1 MPKFRITT
9 PEGKTYE
16 VTAPEG
22 TTKDQ
27 ALAYAKSHHQASAR
41 SNPIQDV
48 IRGGISGL
56 GNTLASVAGQVN
68 PGLNML
74 DTFKSVG
81 DVSNMI
87 DQVRVGGKP
96 KYNAPA
102 MSPGQT
108 SAAMLT
114 NITGQNY
121 NPETGAGRWSK
132 AFGTMLPGAL
142 LPGSIPARI
151 ANVLG
156 PTIGSEGAADVTRSM
171 GGGENAQNIAR
182 MAGGIA
188 GGLAVVPRVSVN
200 RGGPPIPKPQAR
212 AASYLDRV
220 VRSAKVTPETLAQ
233 ADPRLTAAEAI
244 GQPGQAALGAL
255 ARQAGTTGD
264 DLAGLVSARR
274 VARPEV
280 LKGEFADAVG
290 IAPEAAAGD
299 IQALVN
305 AGRAKAAPLY
315 DAAHDFGPVS
325 SPRLESLSQ
334 RPSVRSA
341 LKAAINLAREEG
353 QSPEELGLVHLDNMD
368 SWATSNPAE
377 VAATVKTPAGP
388 ARAPTQGKSLLKF
401 LADSGGVSDAQ
412 GELAAVGAQSWH
424 KGKAY
429 QRPVIGSIDPDQA
442 ALMAQEAGYFPKYG
456 PRPTEREL
464 FDAISQEMRGKPL
477 FAREVDLKAADR
489 YAASQ
494 AADEQA
500 YYGHSGEDAPTMD
513 AYGAR
518 PEPFSEPVY
527 VPQPTAKTWD
537 YVKRGLDQGLEKYRD
552 KTTGKLH
559 LDEAGRAD
567 LSTLQAIR
575 SELVKL
581 NPRYGEALSVS
592 GDYLGAEAAF
602 KDGGKLTF
610 NSAITERQFAEKLA
624 KLSESERE
632 AFKGGIA
639 NRIFDLAQNDRLNP
653 KVFRSPRIRQK
664 LTLALGPDAANRLIA
679 TAQREAEMAAFEN
692 RYQPAGNSI
701 TAEMN
706 AAMGDQA
713 DAFGSL
719 LDNVGG
725 VAKAVSEPKKSLLQ
739 GVGSLAQMGADYYR
753 KPWSTAQRDF
763 AGQQLMMSPQE
774 LAALIKQIQASKPK
788 LTLGV
793 SSTARPLSAAVA
805 QELQSRRRV
814 SQPAKSAR

>member
-41 SNPIQDV
+41 ANPIQDV
-48 IRGGISGL
+48 IKGGISGL

-87 DQVRVGGKP
+87 DQVRAGGKP

-121 NPETGAGRWSK
+121 SPETGAGRWSK
-132 AFGTMLPGAL
+132 ALGTMLPGAL

-200 RGGPPIPKPQAR
+200 RGGPPVPKPQAR

-244 GQPGQAALGAL
+244 GQPGKAALGAL
-255 ARQAGTTGD
+255 ARQAGATGD

-274 VARPEV
+274 MARPNRI
-280 LKGEFADAVG
+280 LNEFSDASGIDPRMVADVPTMAETAIRNAS
-290 IAPEAAAGD
+290 IAPDVMQGSAGADIHARLNAMHDAAKSN
-299 IQALVN
+299 VN
-305 AGRAKAAPLY
+305 LLY
-315 DAAHDFGPVS
+315 DAARAAKAEGAQLTKEAKPIVAANLREAMADFDPQAVPRVSKHLDSLDGMKSVTARDLYEMRTRVGKLRASADPVEGEAAGTLVKAIDGEIANAIDNNAFAGDTGVIDRWREAIAARADFGRKFQGKDAIQSLTERTYRGGQRTNKVAPEDASNVLLGKGMS
-325 SPRLESLSQ
+325 GRPNDIRDLTSLRDRLG
-334 RPSVRSA
+334 A
-341 LKAAINLAREEG
+341 D
-353 QSPEELGLVHLDNMD
+353 SPE
-368 SWATSNPAE
+368 W
-377 VAATVKTPAGP
+377 
-388 ARAPTQGKSLLKF
+388 QSL
-401 LADSGGVSDAQ
+401 Q
-412 GELAAVGAQSWH
+412 
-424 KGKAY
+424 
-429 QRPVIGSIDPDQA
+429 
-442 ALMAQEAGYFPKYG
+442 
-456 PRPTEREL
+456 
-464 FDAISQEMRGKPL
+464 
-477 FAREVDLKAADR
+477 
-489 YAASQ
+489 
-494 AADEQA
+494 
-500 YYGHSGEDAPTMD
+500 
-513 AYGAR
+513 
-518 PEPFSEPVY
+518 
-527 VPQPTAKTWD
+527 
-537 YVKRGLDQGLEKYRD
+537 
-552 KTTGKLH
+552 
-559 LDEAGRAD
+559 
-567 LSTLQAIR
+567 
-575 SELVKL
+575 
-581 NPRYGEALSVS
+581 
-592 GDYLGAEAAF
+592 
-602 KDGGKLTF
+602 
-610 NSAITERQFAEKLA
+610 
-624 KLSESERE
+624 RE
-632 AFKGGIA
+632 AFSRIVGKDAGKETFGQSWNQFSQKNPQLADLLLTPEDRANLTASRNTIASAQAARDAFQNGEQRLFDPNTNARQFKASIDQMSGADLTAHRAGIA
-639 NRIFDLAQNDRLNP
+639 NKLFNLANSGSFNP
-653 KVFRSPRIRQK
+653 KALTVPHVAQK
-664 LTLALGPDAANRLIA
+664 LEVLFGKAGSQKLIA
-679 TAQREAEMAAFEN
+679 TAEREAEMAAFEN

-725 VAKAVSEPKKSLLQ
+725 VAKAVSEPRKSLLQ

-774 LAALIKQIQASKPK
+774 LAALIKQFQASKPK